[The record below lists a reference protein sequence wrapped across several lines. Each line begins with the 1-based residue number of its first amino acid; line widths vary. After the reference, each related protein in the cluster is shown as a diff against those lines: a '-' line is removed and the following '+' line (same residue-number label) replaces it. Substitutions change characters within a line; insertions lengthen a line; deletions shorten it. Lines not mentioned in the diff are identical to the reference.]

1 MGKFVSRRDLRV
13 ARRVRKTPLEK
24 YQEELEGVMA
34 SIAQYESCLETM
46 REKEKQ
52 LQEQILLE
60 KFKEVN
66 ELLEGQNMS
75 LDDLKEMLSSEG
87 TPAQIA

>member
-1 MGKFVSRRDLRV
+1 M
-13 ARRVRKTPLEK
+13 ARRARKTPLEK
-24 YQEELEGVMA
+24 YQEELAEVRS

-46 REKEKQ
+46 QEKKTQ
-52 LQEQILLE
+52 LENQIMLE

-75 LDDLKEMLSSEG
+75 LDDLKEMLAGDRYRQPE
-87 TPAQIA
+87 AV